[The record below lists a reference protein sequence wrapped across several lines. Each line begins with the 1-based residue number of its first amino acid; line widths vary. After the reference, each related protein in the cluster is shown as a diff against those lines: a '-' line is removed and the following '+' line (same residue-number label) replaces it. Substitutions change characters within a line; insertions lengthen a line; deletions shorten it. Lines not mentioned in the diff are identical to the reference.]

1 MTRQEKRK
9 YYGLLIQ
16 LEKKYIEDDG
26 MESKYNRM
34 TENLGSYYFKY
45 VKSNINPTD
54 MYKVKNE
61 VYKNSKLSALRN
73 GFLRTV
79 EKIDKSLMN
88 YEKKQRLLYEMI
100 DIYYPIYEDFME
112 QISMVV
118 DEVEQCYPGI
128 TRENKDAMV
137 YMVHQKNKNMKRR

>member
-1 MTRQEKRK
+1 MTRHEKRK
-9 YYGLLIQ
+9 YYDLLVQ
-16 LEKKYIEDDG
+16 VGKKYIEDG
-26 MESKYNRM
+26 EMESKYNRM

-79 EKIDKSLMN
+79 EKIDKSLMS

-100 DIYYPIYEDFME
+100 DIYYLIYEDFME
-112 QISMVV
+112 QISMAV

-128 TRENKDAMV
+128 TRKNKDAMV
-137 YMVHQKNKNMKRR
+137 CRVHEKTKKMKRR